1 MSALCLMPPTVNSV
15 TECSENLPTLIRFY
29 DVMAKCI
36 RLVQTHDDEL
46 NMLLLGVIQSS
57 IVRCQ
62 SVPENSVSLRC
73 CHEAIEMSGL
83 PKTLMELIDNVPNQ
97 TFFSDLLKLS
107 FNLAV
112 VSDRSALQMMQSD
125 GVNVLVAA
133 LKPNFL
139 LFSSNSNERLT
150 VCEFVVLLLN
160 RMFSLKRVASST
172 TLELPRITRNT
183 LEWAY
188 TILFN

>member
-1 MSALCLMPPTVNSV
+1 
-15 TECSENLPTLIRFY
+15 
-29 DVMAKCI
+29 
-36 RLVQTHDDEL
+36 
-46 NMLLLGVIQSS
+46 
-57 IVRCQ
+57 
-62 SVPENSVSLRC
+62 
-73 CHEAIEMSGL
+73 
-83 PKTLMELIDNVPNQ
+83 
-97 TFFSDLLKLS
+97 
-107 FNLAV
+107 
-112 VSDRSALQMMQSD
+112 MMQSD